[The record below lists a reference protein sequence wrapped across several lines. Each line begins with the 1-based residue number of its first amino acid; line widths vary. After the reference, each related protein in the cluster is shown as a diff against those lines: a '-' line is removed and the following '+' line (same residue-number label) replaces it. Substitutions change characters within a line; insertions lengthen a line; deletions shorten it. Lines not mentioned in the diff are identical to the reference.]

1 MRNSRLCWI
10 CFCFLMILSFGSVA
24 QKSKKPAKKPPQ
36 KTSTQKSTTK
46 KPTDTKKAPEAKKPA
61 ETRPAQSVT
70 TAGAPDEQKVKDIIS
85 FLQYVLNTLGDPSTS
100 SRDKDVLITESFT
113 KIFRDA
119 KVQVEDDLDDQRKV
133 ITNKDVVA
141 YLKDVDFFF
150 EEVKFE
156 FLVDDIK
163 SNSLPNGNLF
173 YKVTLRR
180 NMTGTTSDG
189 EKINNTQPRFVEI
202 NYNPDDQ
209 DLKIVSMYTNL
220 FDEKEALTNWW
231 NELSYEWQS
240 VFRKKI
246 NLNDS
251 ATLEHIKTITAIE
264 ELDLSNNTYITTIDP
279 LGQLINLKM
288 LNLSGTAITD
298 LTPIRNLTELVE
310 LDLENTKVFDLS
322 PLRYS
327 LKLARL
333 NIKRT
338 SVNDIS
344 PLEKMSLMQNLQ
356 MSKTPVFEFKTLSN
370 FSLLQFA
377 DLSETQITHLL
388 PFESLTHLSELNI
401 SKTLVQSLTPLQKL
415 KSLSILN
422 IDSTRI
428 RDLQPLSTLDSLSVL
443 HANHTQLDNLQ
454 PLQKLPLLE
463 KVYCDQTLITREKA
477 DAFTTANRNVLVIF
491 DSKDLSSWWS
501 SLGSDW
507 QRVLS
512 KAANVNLQPS
522 KEELA
527 RVTTLDSINISNQ
540 GGIKDLE
547 PLRKLPRLKF
557 LNASNTSISDITAL
571 ENHRD
576 LAKLDISATAV
587 SDLFI
592 TRQFSK
598 LKELRADR
606 SKVENVDALSSLP
619 SLELLYVDQTTVHD
633 IIAQEFLAKN
643 PKCLIVYKTV
653 HLNRWWSGLTSDWKN
668 VFRSLMGKDTAST
681 RENLHRLTELETVEF
696 RDAGVTNLDAFNE
709 FVRLKTL
716 KFSGTAISSIPPLDN
731 LRTLT
736 VLHAT
741 NSPLQ
746 HIGAVGLLKNLTE
759 LDISNTPVD
768 ELKPVSVLENLKV
781 LNAAGTQIKKIDP
794 VENLHTLESLDCS
807 NTRVSNLEPA
817 SGKNLKILR
826 CYNTKVSSREADKF
840 KENNPN
846 CQVVYYR

>member
-10 CFCFLMILSFGSVA
+10 CFCFLMILSFGSFA
-24 QKSKKPAKKPPQ
+24 QKSKKPAKKPAQ

-46 KPTDTKKAPEAKKPA
+46 KTTETKKAPETKKTADPKP
-61 ETRPAQSVT
+61 TQSVT
-70 TAGAPDEQKVKDIIS
+70 TTGAPDEQKVKDIIS

-150 EEVKFE
+150 ETVKFDFMVE
-156 FLVDDIK
+156 DIK
-163 SNSLPNGNLF
+163 SSTLANGNLF
-173 YKVTLRR
+173 YKVALRR
-180 NMTGTTSDG
+180 NMTGTTSEG
-189 EKINNTQPRFVEI
+189 EKVNNTQPRFVEI

-209 DLKIVSMYTNL
+209 DLKIVSMYTNV

-240 VFRKKI
+240 VFRRKI
-246 NLNDS
+246 NLTDS
-251 ATLEHIKTITAIE
+251 ASLEHIKRITAIE
-264 ELDLSNNTYITTIDP
+264 ELDLSNNTYITSIEP
-279 LGQLINLKM
+279 LGQLIGLKM
-288 LNLSGTAITD
+288 LNLAGTAITD

-310 LDLENTKVFDLS
+310 LDLENTKVFDLA

-333 NIKRT
+333 NIKGT

-344 PLEKMSLMQNLQ
+344 PLEKMAVMQNLQ
-356 MSKTPVFEFKTLSN
+356 MAKTPVFEFNTLSH
-370 FSLLQFA
+370 FSRLQFA

-388 PFESLTHLSELNI
+388 PLETLAELKELNI
-401 SKTLVQSLTPLQKL
+401 SKTLVQNLTPLQKL
-415 KSLSILN
+415 KSLTSLN

-428 RDLQPLSTLDSLSVL
+428 RDLQPLSALDNLSVL
-443 HANHTQLDNLQ
+443 HANHSQVDNLT
-454 PLQKLPLLE
+454 PLQKLPRLE
-463 KVYCDQTLITREKA
+463 RVYCDQTPITREKA
-477 DAFTTANRNVLVIF
+477 DDFTLANRNVLVIF
-491 DSKDLSSWWS
+491 DSKDLNIWWS
-501 SLGSDW
+501 SLGPDW
-507 QRVLS
+507 QRMLS
-512 KAANVNLQPS
+512 KAANVNIQPS

-527 RVTTLDSINISNQ
+527 RVTTLDSIIISGQ
-540 GGIKDLE
+540 SGIKDLE

-557 LNASNTSISDITAL
+557 LNASNTSITDIAAL
-571 ENHRD
+571 EDHRD
-576 LAKLDISATAV
+576 LVTLDISATAV

-598 LKELRADR
+598 LKEMRADR
-606 SKVENVDALSSLP
+606 SKVENVDALLNIP
-619 SLELLYVDQTTVHD
+619 SLELLYVDQTSVHD

-653 HLNRWWSGLTSDWKN
+653 HLNRWWSGLPAEWKN

-681 RENLHRLTELETVEF
+681 RENLHRLVELEAVEF
-696 RDAGVTNLDAFNE
+696 KDAGVNNLDAFNE
-709 FVRLKTL
+709 FVRIKTL
-716 KFSGTAISSIPPLDN
+716 KFSGTAINSIPPLDN

-736 VLHAT
+736 VLQAT

-746 HIGAVGLLKNLTE
+746 HIGAVGLLKNLIE

-794 VENLHTLESLDCS
+794 VEKLGTLESLDCS

-817 SGKNLKILR
+817 SGKTLKTLR
-826 CYNTKVSSREADKF
+826 CYNTKVSSREVEKF
-840 KENNPN
+840 KERNPD